1 MLYRSTIKSTI
12 FAILTASLACAQPSQ
27 PVTEQPVLIPAPIQ
41 YEWAVNQP
49 GFLLSNGIKV
59 DSATSHSELGRA
71 AIRALMA
78 AGLEI
83 QPEETEGDLQVQL
96 QANQA
101 PAAYALKVTPQ
112 GISIEVG
119 SAEALHAAAQ
129 TLAQAVLKDAAG
141 QPALPA
147 MWVKDAPQLEHRG
160 IMLDTSRHPISVADT
175 KRILNLIA
183 RYKLNRLHWHL
194 ADDQGW
200 RIEIKSYPR
209 LTEVGSHR
217 SETPTLAN
225 HEQGDGTP
233 TTPFYFTQ
241 DEVRHVVAY
250 ANSLG
255 ITVIPEIEVPG
266 HSSAAIAAYP
276 ELGNSDIPGYAPR
289 VATTWGVL
297 PYTYSPKPATM
308 QFLSSVFAE
317 ICELF
322 PRAEFIHIGGDEAP
336 RDQWQKS
343 AYARDFMQQNNL
355 RHTGQ
360 VQHWFTHRMAELMA
374 THGRRIVGWDE
385 IIDDGAVPADAVVMY
400 WRSWVRPC
408 SLRRALRAGH
418 DVIQSPDSHFYFNF
432 CQGKLPAD
440 PRYKPH
446 GSLSAQ
452 QDWRHVYSYNPIPA
466 NITPEQ
472 RRHLIG
478 LQANCWSES
487 IANGHKL
494 EYQCVPRIC
503 ALAEVAWRP
512 AELRNADEFL
522 QRIIAHYP
530 WFDAQQINYRRED
543 GSPAR

>member
-1 MLYRSTIKSTI
+1 MKSSTKIVISTLLCVPLLWAAPSAPVEI
-12 FAILTASLACAQPSQ
+12 SPAIIPQPQQLQVS
-27 PVTEQPVLIPAPIQ
+27 TG
-41 YEWAVNQP
+41 QP
-49 GFLLSNGIKV
+49 GFSLKEGIRVHYKV
-59 DSATSHSELGRA
+59 SRSELGRA

-78 AGLEI
+78 AGLPVL
-83 QPEETEGDLQVQL
+83 PEENTGELTVELVQHTNPEWHSICVTPELITLQVASEQ
-96 QANQA
+96 
-101 PAAYALKVTPQ
+101 
-112 GISIEVG
+112 
-119 SAEALHAAAQ
+119 ALHAAAQ
-129 TLAQAVLKDAAG
+129 TLAQSVVQAADG
-141 QPALPA
+141 TPALPA
-147 MWVKDAPQLEHRG
+147 MQVTDAPLLHYRG
-160 IMLDTSRHPISVADT
+160 LMLDPCRHPQTVEETCKMLKIM
-175 KRILNLIA
+175 A

-225 HEQGDGTP
+225 HEQGDGKP
-233 TTPFYFTQ
+233 TAPFYFTQ
-241 DEVRHVVAY
+241 EQVRHIVGY

-276 ELGNSDIPGYAPR
+276 ELGNSDIPGYAPH

-297 PYTYSPKPATM
+297 PYTYAPKGVTM
-308 QFLSSVFAE
+308 HFLSSVFAE

-322 PRAEFIHIGGDEAP
+322 PRAEFVHIGGDEAP

-343 AYARDFMQQNNL
+343 PAVQQFMSRQGL
-355 RHTGQ
+355 CHTGQ
-360 VQHWFTHRMAELMA
+360 VQHWFTHRMAELLA
-374 THGRRIVGWDE
+374 GHGRRIIGWDE
-385 IIDDGAVPADAVVMY
+385 IIDDGALPTDAVVMY

-408 SLRRALRAGH
+408 ALRRALRAGH

-432 CQGKLPAD
+432 SQGKLPAD

-446 GSLSAQ
+446 GSLTAE

-466 NITPEQ
+466 DIEPELH
-472 RRHLIG
+472 RHLIG

-487 IANGHKL
+487 IADSAKL

-512 AELRNADEFL
+512 AAQRNADEFL
-522 QRIIAHYP
+522 QRIIAHYS
-530 WFDAQQINYRRED
+530 WFDEQQINYRRED